1 MRIPHITVA
10 DDLAVLSNSRNEMQ
24 HMLDDTGEF
33 ANMERYIIH
42 PTKSGVLTYSNGK
55 KSKSCNGFTMFGK
68 TLKAEQHST
77 HLGIFRDVKK
87 KINIE
92 EKVTLSRKTAYAL
105 MGAGLHSGNGLT
117 KQLCAYLW
125 NTYVIPRLVYGLE
138 VQQLTR
144 TDIEV
149 LEKFQRKCLR
159 QIQGLPDK
167 TPNCVT
173 LSLIGVPPVETI
185 VHKNMLNLF
194 VSSARSQNSVE
205 YEVLERQLVMKDSTE
220 NSWCNEVKRILE
232 IYDLP
237 SAYELFVNPPSKYEW
252 KAILN
257 SKLNCFVETA
267 WKNDIRDK
275 SSLKYLN
282 PQSVSVG
289 SSHSCWSSVRDNV
302 HDSKRAELKVK
313 ILTGSYIL
321 QANRSCFNQYA
332 IDPTC
337 KLCKKEPEDREHFI
351 ARCWSLE
358 HIRCSYRQKLVHILN
373 DSSLS
378 VMSDSALFTQITL
391 DWSVVVQEYCVKDV
405 DSDKIELWSR
415 EMISKL
421 HYARLRLLNK
431 LRD

>member
-1 MRIPHITVA
+1 M
-10 DDLAVLSNSRNEMQ
+10 
-24 HMLDDTGEF
+24 
-33 ANMERYIIH
+33 
-42 PTKSGVLTYSNGK
+42 
-55 KSKSCNGFTMFGK
+55 
-68 TLKAEQHST
+68 
-77 HLGIFRDVKK
+77 
-87 KINIE
+87 
-92 EKVTLSRKTAYAL
+92 
-105 MGAGLHSGNGLT
+105 
-117 KQLCAYLW
+117 
-125 NTYVIPRLVYGLE
+125 
-138 VQQLTR
+138 
-144 TDIEV
+144 
-149 LEKFQRKCLR
+149 R

-205 YEVLERQLVMKDSTE
+205 YEVLERQIVMKDSTE

-405 DSDKIELWSR
+405 DSDKIELW
-415 EMISKL
+415 IKL
-421 HYARLRLLNK
+421 SSGVEK
-431 LRD
+431 

>member
-1 MRIPHITVA
+1 M
-10 DDLAVLSNSRNEMQ
+10 
-24 HMLDDTGEF
+24 
-33 ANMERYIIH
+33 
-42 PTKSGVLTYSNGK
+42 
-55 KSKSCNGFTMFGK
+55 
-68 TLKAEQHST
+68 
-77 HLGIFRDVKK
+77 
-87 KINIE
+87 
-92 EKVTLSRKTAYAL
+92 
-105 MGAGLHSGNGLT
+105 
-117 KQLCAYLW
+117 
-125 NTYVIPRLVYGLE
+125 
-138 VQQLTR
+138 
-144 TDIEV
+144 
-149 LEKFQRKCLR
+149 
-159 QIQGLPDK
+159 
-167 TPNCVT
+167 
-173 LSLIGVPPVETI
+173 
-185 VHKNMLNLF
+185 
-194 VSSARSQNSVE
+194 
-205 YEVLERQLVMKDSTE
+205 
-220 NSWCNEVKRILE
+220 
-232 IYDLP
+232 
-237 SAYELFVNPPSKYEW
+237 
-252 KAILN
+252 
-257 SKLNCFVETA
+257 
-267 WKNDIRDK
+267 
-275 SSLKYLN
+275 
-282 PQSVSVG
+282 SVG

-332 IDPTC
+332 IDPNC